1 LKAPVPYAPSPESH
15 THTLSHRFHRAGK
28 AAAIEERMKGMGFD
42 EAQAAR
48 IKAAKDARNRG
59 A

>member
-1 LKAPVPYAPSPESH
+1 M
-15 THTLSHRFHRAGK
+15 
-28 AAAIEERMKGMGFD
+28 AAIEKRVERMSFE

-59 A
+59 AKGGA

>member
-1 LKAPVPYAPSPESH
+1 MM
-15 THTLSHRFHRAGK
+15 
-28 AAAIEERMKGMGFD
+28 AAIEERVKGMGPD